1 MASTESSTREVR
13 GAAPSIRPQ
22 MDAAPVLTLGYW
34 LSSEEHHPAALI
46 DHASA
51 AEEAGFTTAMISD
64 HLHPWTVQQGH
75 SPFVWTVL
83 GGIAR
88 STTRLEVGTGVS
100 VALRRMHPVALAH
113 AAGTAAV
120 LLPGRF
126 FLGLGSGER
135 LNEQV
140 TGERWPR
147 AAERRDAL
155 EEAIPI
161 IRRLLQGDEV
171 SHRGAWF
178 TVEKAKLFTCPD
190 APPPIYVAASG
201 KQTAKLA
208 GRMADGLI
216 GVDAAP
222 ETVNVFEASG
232 GLGRPRV
239 AQVHVCW
246 APDRDEAVETAL
258 RWFPNA
264 AMPGEVLAELATPQ
278 QFGAVAAMVT
288 AEQVGEKVVVGPD
301 PADYRRAIERFVAA
315 GFTRVYLHQI
325 GPDQQGFLDFFRKEV
340 APLFAGAAAD
350 DPTGGADG

>member
-1 MASTESSTREVR
+1 
-13 GAAPSIRPQ
+13 
-22 MDAAPVLTLGYW
+22 LTLGYW
-34 LSSEEHHPAALI
+34 LSSEEHHPNDLI
-46 DHASA
+46 DNAAA
-51 AEEAGFTTAMISD
+51 AEDAGFTTAMISD
-64 HLHPWTVQQGH
+64 HLHPWTPQQGH
-75 SPFVWTVL
+75 SPFVWAVL

-88 STTRLEVGTGVS
+88 STARLEVGTGVS
-100 VALRRMHPVALAH
+100 VAFRRMHPVALAH

-120 LLPGRF
+120 MLPGRF

-171 SHRGAWF
+171 SHRGEWF

-190 APPPIYVAASG
+190 APPPIFVAASG
-201 KQTAKLA
+201 RLMAKVA

-216 GVDAAP
+216 GVDATP
-222 ETVNVFEASG
+222 ETVDVFEATG

-246 APDRDEAVETAL
+246 AEDAGEATATAR

-264 AMPGEVLAELATPQ
+264 AMPPEILSELATPQ
-278 QFGAVAAMVT
+278 QYAAVASMVT
-288 AEQVGEKVVVGPD
+288 AEHVAEKVVVGPD
-301 PADYRRAIERFVAA
+301 PADSRRAIERFVAA

-325 GPDQQGFLDFFRKEV
+325 GPDQQGFLDFYRKEL
-340 APLFAGAAAD
+340 APMFETTGRPGAED
-350 DPTGGADG
+350 DARVDA